1 MAYRYPQND
10 LDNADLLLNL
20 LGSFWATTYQGNKLI
35 SDLTEVT
42 GQMAQQ
48 TYAQLMELVNS
59 VSRFKVPIFH
69 QDNWYALRFR
79 ETDLNIDT
87 NLLPKHSEQTSQTYI
102 SDNSLTYGQ
111 ALSTP
116 YFVLTKPRGLVEV
129 KLIFNRLTD
138 PTVELVQGVD
148 YWLEDTTIVFRENP
162 FKNNLIAKRDLLNDS
177 GELVD
182 KEIVLWMYRGKWDWY
197 TTYKQFGY
205 VLRLQLKSSENYKQF
220 INAIFDAFVNGTSI
234 RTQQLA
240 LAAAFGVPLV
250 IEAKEV
256 VERIIRDADK
266 LNILTDQHVYR
277 FPLTATPTVFI
288 HQQVTAGDSLTDLLQ
303 VFEFNQGKQIDPQDI
318 GALSAGVGLI
328 PYGFQGELVFENIET
343 PIIVELGVDGFTKV
357 SWKIGGFPF
366 DADKFWDDT
375 HAAGVAKNQ
384 TLAMLLDRRATPIG
398 QPTAAM
404 LPGMINPL
412 QFLTD
417 NVLRNN
423 AYVVKIKAG
432 ISRTTRLPFVPSDQ
446 LRKIQPPHTLMLLNV
461 ELVYDD
467 THVIME
473 SEGTETST
481 GYEENLS
488 SFPCMVNAES
498 LLPALYMSEQVRATL
513 IGGRCI

>member
-59 VSRFKVPIFH
+59 ISRFKVPIFH

-87 NLLPKHSEQTSQTYI
+87 NLLPKHNEQTSQTYI

-129 KLIFNRLTD
+129 KLIFNRLTN

-384 TLAMLLDRRATPIG
+384 TLAMLLDKRATPIG

-481 GYEENLS
+481 GYEEGLS

-498 LLPALYMSEQVRATL
+498 LLPALYMSEQVRATI

>member
-42 GQMAQQ
+42 GQMVQQ

-59 VSRFKVPIFH
+59 TSRFNVPLFH

-79 ETDLNIDT
+79 ETALNT
-87 NLLPKHSEQTSQTYI
+87 NSDLLPKYTTQTTQIHTA
-102 SDNSLTYGQ
+102 DNSLAYGQ

-116 YFVLTKPRGLVEV
+116 YFVLAKPRGLAEV
-129 KLIFNRLTD
+129 KLIFNRLTA
-138 PTVELVQGVD
+138 PTVELVQGID
-148 YWLEDTTIVFRENP
+148 YWLEDTVIIFRNNP
-162 FKNNLIAKRDLLNDS
+162 FKNDLIAKRDLLNDR
-177 GELVD
+177 GEIAD

-197 TTYKQFGY
+197 ATYKQFGY

-220 INAIFDAFVNGTSI
+220 INAILDAFVSGTSI

-240 LAAAFGVPLV
+240 LAAVFGVPLV

-266 LNILTDQHVYR
+266 LNIITDQHAYR
-277 FPLTATPTVFI
+277 FPLSATPIVFR
-288 HQQVTAGDSLTDLLQ
+288 HQQVIAGDSLTDLLQ
-303 VFEFNQGKQIDPQDI
+303 VFEFNRGKQIDPQDI
-318 GALSAGVGLI
+318 SALSVGAGLL
-328 PYGFQGELVFENIET
+328 PLDFHGELVFENIET
-343 PIIVELGVDGFTKV
+343 PIIVELEVDGFTKI
-357 SWKIGGFPF
+357 SWKLGGFPF

-375 HAAGVAKNQ
+375 HAAGVAQNQ

-404 LPGMINPL
+404 LPSMINPL

-432 ISRTTRLPFVPSDQ
+432 ISRATRLPFVPSDQ

-467 THVIME
+467 TRVIME
-473 SEGTETST
+473 TAGTETST
-481 GYEENLS
+481 GYEEDLS
-488 SFPCMVNAES
+488 SFPYMVNEES
-498 LLPALYMSEQVRATL
+498 ITPTLYVAEQVRATI